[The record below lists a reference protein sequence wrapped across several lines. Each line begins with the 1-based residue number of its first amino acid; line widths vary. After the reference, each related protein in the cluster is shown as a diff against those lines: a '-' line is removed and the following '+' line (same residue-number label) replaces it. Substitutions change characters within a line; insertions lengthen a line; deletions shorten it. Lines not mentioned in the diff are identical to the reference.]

1 MAVRTK
7 EIDAMK
13 GVLIFFVVLGHF
25 CLPLLNFGIQ
35 SINIPFDWI
44 HSFHMPA
51 FVFLSGIFAT
61 HALRSPRQL
70 LRRCLMLLWLYVCF
84 KWLVFYPEK
93 IAYHMPGSLPDF
105 LHESGTP
112 WYVLALCF
120 WTLALPLFSFF
131 RRQFGA
137 FWVLLAITAASLRL
151 GYLDQANRFG
161 DYLALDRVFAFAP
174 FFYGGAFLGE
184 QRFQRFLNVNLGF
197 RWLIIGSGMALALW
211 FALHTRSYLHPYEKL
226 IYGVW
231 YSRLEPETLLPLFR
245 RATWLLR
252 LFWQLGGAL
261 ISAAFF
267 LLVKQLVTL
276 PCLTKL
282 FAYPGERSLQI
293 YMLHR
298 PIRDLCLAA
307 GYPALVERH
316 SKIAAPVLVLLSFF
330 LVWLLSATPLYR
342 LFEELRKLPERFLDG
357 LHMGTGNVVK

>member
-1 MAVRTK
+1 MAVRTR

-25 CLPLLNFGIQ
+25 WLPLLNFGIQ

-51 FVFLSGIFAT
+51 FVFLSGVFAT
-61 HALRSPRQL
+61 HALRSPKRL
-70 LRRCLMLLWLYVCF
+70 LRRCLMLLWLYIFF
-84 KWLVFYPEK
+84 KWRVFYPEK

-105 LHESGTP
+105 WHESGTP

-120 WTLALPLFSFF
+120 WTLILPLFAFF

-137 FWVLLAITAASLRL
+137 VWVLLAITAASLRL

-184 QRFQRFLNVNLGF
+184 QRFQRFLNMKPSF
-197 RWLIIGSGMALALW
+197 RRLVIW
-211 FALHTRSYLHPYEKL
+211 FALQTRSYLHPYEKL

-252 LFWQLGGAL
+252 LFWQLGAAL
-261 ISAAFF
+261 IGAAFF
-267 LLVKQLVTL
+267 LLVKQLVSL
-276 PCLTKL
+276 PCLEKL
-282 FAYPGERSLQI
+282 FACPGERSLQI

-307 GYPALVERH
+307 GYPVLVERYPG
-316 SKIAAPVLVLLSFF
+316 IASVTLVVLSLL
-330 LVWLLSATPLYR
+330 LTALLSAKPLYR
-342 LFEELRKLPERFLDG
+342 FFRALQKLPERLLDA
-357 LHMGTGNVVK
+357 LHGQVGNVVE